1 MNEIGRN
8 IKRLRQNKAV
18 TQEQTAEYL
27 HISAQAV
34 SKWECG
40 TAMPDIAL
48 LPALAD
54 YFGVSIDELLGYRRG
69 GYTEKENLIRLM
81 YANGGLTF
89 PDGTPEHFRLDT
101 ERFTTNAQ
109 ILKIG
114 RCFADCI
121 RDNHLNPDLILG
133 IAYHGIAFSG
143 AAAFAM
149 FETYGTTVHYGYD
162 RMVPDSRGR
171 CFCGCTPQHG
181 DRVVIVDDLICSGK
195 NLSER
200 IDRLLTYVDVRISGI
215 MVLADVYPE
224 SEVCSGG
231 KHWIEERY
239 GTKVFP
245 LLTVD
250 DITAAYHNG
259 IIAPELLDS

>member
-81 YANGGLTF
+81 YANGALVF
-89 PDGTPEHFRLDT
+89 PDGTPENFRLDT

-109 ILKIG
+109 ISKIG

-121 RDNHLNPDLILG
+121 RDNHLNPDIIFG
-133 IAYHGIAFSG
+133 IAYHGIAFSA
-143 AAAFAM
+143 AAAFAL
-149 FETYGTTVHYGYD
+149 FENYGTTVQYGYD

-171 CFCGCTPQHG
+171 YFCGCTPQNG
-181 DRVVIVDDLICSGK
+181 NRVVIVDDLICSGK

-200 IDRLLTYVDVRISGI
+200 IERLLNYAEIQIVSIVVI
-215 MVLADVYPE
+215 ADVSP
-224 SEVCSGG
+224 SPR

-239 GTKVFP
+239 GTKIFS
-245 LLTVD
+245 LLTAG
-250 DITAAYHNG
+250 DITAAYTDG
-259 IIAPELLDS
+259 IIPSEKSLDTLI